1 MWHRQS
7 SSCGKARVES
17 SRVDLVAPAAKRA
30 KRFVRQS
37 LWQHVLPVA
46 MTRGRQGLQGR
57 RGDCGGCCEGWLN
70 GTGTGGCAL
79 AGALSLPF
87 SFQKLSSTDLLIAS
101 LSVALS
107 LSRQRS
113 LTCCWLKRNNG
124 TFVLRLMHVL
134 VCVCA
139 CVGAQKLVAL
149 RFAFDFRLCA
159 MRLRAL
165 GKFFTN
171 FHFQFFSRLF

>member
-1 MWHRQS
+1 MLLFSRATVNKFVWHRQS

-57 RGDCGGCCEGWLN
+57 RGNCGGCCEGWLN

-79 AGALSLPF
+79 AGALAL
-87 SFQKLSSTDLLIAS
+87 S
-101 LSVALS
+101 LSHSKSFPLRTYWLRLSLALS

-134 VCVCA
+134 VCVCE
-139 CVGAQKLVAL
+139 CVGGTKACGFAL
-149 RFAFDFRLCA
+149 CFWLSPLRHAFACF
-159 MRLRAL
+159 
-165 GKFFTN
+165 G
-171 FHFQFFSRLF
+171 